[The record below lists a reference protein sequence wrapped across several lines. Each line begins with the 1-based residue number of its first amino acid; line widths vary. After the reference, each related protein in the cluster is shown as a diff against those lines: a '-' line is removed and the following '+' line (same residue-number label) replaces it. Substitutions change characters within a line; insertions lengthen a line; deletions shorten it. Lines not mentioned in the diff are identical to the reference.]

1 MSMVINTNTG
11 SLIAQRAAANTAS
24 SMDTAMERLSTGKKI
39 NSASDDAAGMAMVT
53 RMESQIKGLTM
64 AMKNAGDAQSLVDT
78 AEGAMDEIANI
89 LQRMRELAVQSASDV
104 NTASDR
110 RNLNTEITNLT
121 AEIDRISSQTT
132 WNGTTLLDGT
142 YTGKSFQIGPES
154 GQTVS
159 VSVSD
164 LASASLGATTAES
177 MGFITTD
184 TDGDVAGDHGSGAG
198 VTYTLT
204 GPEASANIV
213 VADDLS
219 AKATA
224 ALFNAATA
232 TTGVS
237 ATAKTVVKLSGLD
250 LTTDA
255 SATVSFNLNDVAVSG
270 TNVTESDLRGL
281 MTAINDKSAQTGV
294 TAKLGGSNAEL
305 ILTDLDG
312 DDITIEA
319 FDTTDSTADTAN
331 QLSHID
337 VTVLQ
342 SDESTA
348 ADGEVQ
354 LYDKDTTDVSVAD
367 KKFDANITGTVALS
381 ANGTFSITGGAS
393 GVDAFDG
400 TSATDVATTTV
411 STVSVTTAANA
422 SAAIKTIDG
431 ALSKIAE
438 QRADLGAISNR
449 LDYTISN
456 LGSVKVNMQA
466 SQSRIQDADFAIETS
481 NLTKSQILSQAATA
495 MLAQANASK
504 QSVLS
509 LLQG

>member
-281 MTAINDKSAQTGV
+281 MSAINDKSAQTGV

-312 DDITIEA
+312 DDIAIEQ
-319 FDTTDSTADTAN
+319 FDTTDSTAAAS

-342 SDESTA
+342 SDETTS
-348 ADGEVQ
+348 ADGAVELHDISSSNVGAA
-354 LYDKDTTDVSVAD
+354 LH
-367 KKFDANITGTVALS
+367 DANITGTVALS
-381 ANGTFSITGGAS
+381 ANGTFSITGGAT

>member
-11 SLIAQRAAANTAS
+11 SLIAQRAAADTAS

-184 TDGDVAGDHGSGAG
+184 TDGDVAGDHGSNGAG

-237 ATAKTVVKLSGLD
+237 ATAKTVVKLSGLT

-270 TNVTESDLRGL
+270 TNVTASDLRGL

-312 DDITIEA
+312 DDIAIEQ
-319 FDTTDSTADTAN
+319 FDTTDSTAVAD

-342 SDESTA
+342 SDETTS
-348 ADGEVQ
+348 AD
-354 LYDKDTTDVSVAD
+354 DVVELHDISSSNAGAN
-367 KKFDANITGTVALS
+367 FHDANITGTVALS

-393 GVDAFDG
+393 TVDAFDG

>member
-184 TDGDVAGDHGSGAG
+184 TDGDVSGVHGSGD
-198 VTYTLT
+198 VTYVLT
-204 GPEASANIV
+204 GPENSANIV
-213 VADDLS
+213 VAANKT
-219 AKATA
+219 AKETA

-237 ATAKTVVKLSGLD
+237 ATAKTVVKLSGLE
-250 LTTDA
+250 LATVA
-255 SATVSFNLNDVAVSG
+255 SANVSFNLNNVAVSG
-270 TNVTESDLRGL
+270 TNVTDSDLRGL

-312 DDITIEA
+312 DDIAIEQ
-319 FDTTDSTADTAN
+319 FDTTDSTAAAS

-342 SDESTA
+342 SDETTS
-348 ADGEVQ
+348 ADGAVELHDISSSNVGAA
-354 LYDKDTTDVSVAD
+354 LH
-367 KKFDANITGTVALS
+367 DANITGTVALS

-393 GVDAFDG
+393 GTDAFDG
-400 TSATDVATTTV
+400 DSKTAVGTTTV
-411 STVSVTTAANA
+411 STASVTTAANA